1 MANNL
6 ENQLNHLMSRSED
19 VASRIQSYVSS
30 KKQSSLETNLQEDA
44 NVKNDEFD
52 ESQSESLDVCPYK
65 FIYLGYSYVE
75 MPSYADTLKKEMEPH
90 NFLIFNPLVPVEQQF
105 HEAQHKEALKNI
117 TSKVKLSE
125 LKFLKLSY
133 DYNKPL
139 EEVLPIIRQ
148 ADTKTD
154 VDSMI
159 FKELY
164 FLMRSSLMICDLNM
178 EPYGPEL
185 YQKLFYAKL
194 FEIPVIG
201 IAPSGRTLSPYIFK
215 YTKVLL
221 TDSFNLGN
229 LLPLVR
235 GYSDCSY

>member
-1 MANNL
+1 MENNL
-6 ENQLNHLMSRSED
+6 GDQLNQLLNRTDD
-19 VASRIQSYVSS
+19 VASRIQSYVAS
-30 KKQSSLETNLQEDA
+30 KKQQQIEEMFTSTPEPINDDISQLESSD
-44 NVKNDEFD
+44 K
-52 ESQSESLDVCPYK
+52 CPYR

-75 MPSYADTLKKEMEPH
+75 MPSYADTMKKEMEEQGY
-90 NFLIFNPLVPVEQQF
+90 LIFNPLVPTEQQF
-105 HEAQHKEALKNI
+105 SQDHQKDALK
-117 TSKVKLSE
+117 KVEPKLSLGE
-125 LKFLKLSY
+125 LKFLKLSPEY
-133 DYNKPL
+133 RNPFD
-139 EEVLPIIRQ
+139 EVLPIIRQ

-221 TDSFNLGN
+221 TDSFNLAN

-235 GYSDCSY
+235 AYSESLY